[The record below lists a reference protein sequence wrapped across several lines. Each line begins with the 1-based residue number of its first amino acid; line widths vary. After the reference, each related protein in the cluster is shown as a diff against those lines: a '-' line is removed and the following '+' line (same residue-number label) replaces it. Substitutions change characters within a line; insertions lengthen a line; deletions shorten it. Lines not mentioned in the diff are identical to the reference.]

1 MYRNQRQRWLAR
13 KIGSRQPLAALIA
26 RRQRLL
32 HELMP
37 AAGTSKRTGIL
48 PERSFNW
55 AGQRA
60 LPLAGPLFRSLL
72 VGEAE
77 EERVI
82 SSAPSPIP
90 DRLLAG
96 QDEEVPGQEATF
108 AQTAANTM
116 DRTEI
121 EPSSLPDKQEKVL
134 SQQEVHVESVNQ
146 FLEGGGQ
153 ELLNTGR
160 LPETQMSESLE
171 VHDQDLLLDQQI
183 KESAAASD
191 RSPEASS
198 AHLENTEQPP
208 GFNEPV
214 EAKLQQEQKIV
225 DERAQPI
232 ENAKTRR
239 SRGRIQEQPVVPGNT
254 SPAQA
259 APPSPPSRMARRKE
273 QEAVSKEASEADDL
287 FAPQNTDRSPEAWMA
302 RLMGA
307 NSVPSNNMAT
317 PSTTVETEPG
327 GVQTR
332 LVTGEQQERRQQ
344 PADSDQFIPPVRQS
358 RFAPANEG
366 SATVA
371 PQTDQDRRLKAG
383 SQSLPAARANIARD
397 TSEPPPASTPLSQRA
412 RRFLQP
418 LVGIDPASI
427 RIYRDTQAEQLAG
440 VYQADA
446 VTVGDDV
453 AIAAGHPDD
462 TPETLG
468 LLAHEFTH
476 VARQREPRFVPPIA
490 RVMNSASTSANM
502 PGNMTPGRLSDPAD
516 EEALAQQ
523 VERRVTRVAEE
534 QVDQMASLPTVPS
547 GSPIEPPAGAGTPRA
562 VSVPRPARDS
572 WGGLPA
578 PWEPLPDWLVSS
590 SVTPEG
596 SGHTAHVAPQPPQMA
611 HAIGGAESGISG
623 VSGVSGVSGAYGG
636 GGTWNGSGPG
646 ETGVKR
652 AGLERSPGEEEQTT
666 VSMQQ
671 PAPESAKAPEPDLD
685 VLARQVYTLLKRR
698 LEVERQRGS

>member
-1 MYRNQRQRWLAR
+1 MGRHALMYRNQRQRWLAH
-13 KIGSRQPLAALIA
+13 KIASRQPLVTRMA
-26 RRQRLL
+26 RHQRLL

-37 AAGTSKRTGIL
+37 TAGTSERINVL
-48 PERSFNW
+48 PDRRSNW
-55 AGQRA
+55 TRQRA
-60 LPLAGPLFRSLL
+60 LPLAGLMFRPLLIE
-72 VGEAE
+72 EAE
-77 EERVI
+77 EERVL
-82 SSAPSPIP
+82 SSAPSPVP
-90 DRLLAG
+90 DRLIAG
-96 QDEEVPGQEATF
+96 QNEEDPGQEATLT
-108 AQTAANTM
+108 QTAANTM

-121 EPSSLPDKQEKVL
+121 EPSSLPDKPEKVL

-146 FLEGGGQ
+146 FLAGGGQ

-171 VHDQDLLLDQQI
+171 VHDQDILLDQQI

-198 AHLENTEQPP
+198 VDLENTDQSS
-208 GFNEPV
+208 GINEPV

-225 DERAQPI
+225 DERAQLI

-239 SRGRIQEQPVVPGNT
+239 SRGRIQEQPMEPGNT

-317 PSTTVETEPG
+317 PSTTVETETG

-332 LVTGEQQERRQQ
+332 SVTGEQPERRQQ
-344 PADSDQFIPPVRQS
+344 PTDSDQFIPPVRQG
-358 RFAPANEG
+358 RPAPANEG
-366 SATVA
+366 PVTVT

-383 SQSLPAARANIARD
+383 SQSLPSARANVARD
-397 TSEPPPASTPLSQRA
+397 TSEARPASTPLSQRA

-418 LVGIDPASI
+418 LVGIDPASVHVH
-427 RIYRDTQAEQLAG
+427 RDAIAEHLAD

-446 VTVGDDV
+446 ITVGDDV

-476 VARQREPRFVPPIA
+476 VAHRREPRFVPPIA
-490 RVMNSASTSANM
+490 RMGLPLSQERR
-502 PGNMTPGRLSDPAD
+502 GRSMDEMAAITLSIPED
-516 EEALAQQ
+516 EEILAQQ
-523 VERRVTRVAEE
+523 VERRVTQVAEE
-534 QVDQMASLPTVPS
+534 QVDQMASLPTVPA
-547 GSPIEPPAGAGTPRA
+547 GSPVEPPAGAGTTRA
-562 VSVPRPARDS
+562 VSVPRAGRNS

-596 SGHTAHVAPQPPQMA
+596 SGYAADVAPQPPQSA
-611 HAIGGAESGISG
+611 YEVGGAESGLSG
-623 VSGVSGVSGAYGG
+623 VYGG
-636 GGTWNGSGPG
+636 GSTRNGSGPG
-646 ETGVKR
+646 DTGVQR
-652 AGLERSPGEEEQTT
+652 AGLERNLSEEEQTAA
-666 VSMQQ
+666 SMQQ
-671 PAPESAKAPEPDLD
+671 PAPDSAKAPEADLD
-685 VLARQVYTLLKRR
+685 ELARQVYTHLKRR
-698 LEVERQRGS
+698 LEVERRRES